1 MRACYCR
8 IELSNRCCG
17 GCCCCCWVLSACVL
31 KRRTIVHII
40 VCTVC
45 VCACA
50 FPPLSFHD
58 TLKSMYSISLECQPK
73 WVFYIIIHLIFT
85 VHTHRLH
92 KRPRP
97 SRLYT
102 TAVAACTSTHISNA
116 INERM
121 NAGTHCNF
129 CHAFFLS
136 FFHCLAYSFV
146 AVAVLCVIFLGANMM
161 HSLQCVMKW
170 WDRQQFFSHSVLLM
184 FLDHVSFSAA
194 AADSARQ
201 QCCMQPNW
209 KLTHR
214 GNQWDRKKLFFHS
227 YE

>member
-1 MRACYCR
+1 MCLRFSSALLPR
-8 IELSNRCCG
+8 FAQKHVQHPSRVSAKVS
-17 GCCCCCWVLSACVL
+17 VLYYNPFDFH
-31 KRRTIVHII
+31 RT
-40 VCTVC
+40 
-45 VCACA
+45 
-50 FPPLSFHD
+50 
-58 TLKSMYSISLECQPK
+58 
-73 WVFYIIIHLIFT
+73 
-85 VHTHRLH
+85 HTHRLH

-97 SRLYT
+97 SRLY